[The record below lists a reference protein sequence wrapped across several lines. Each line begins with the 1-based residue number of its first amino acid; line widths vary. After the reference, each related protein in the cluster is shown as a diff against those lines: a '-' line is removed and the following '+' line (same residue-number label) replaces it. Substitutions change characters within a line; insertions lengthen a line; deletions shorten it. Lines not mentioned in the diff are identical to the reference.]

1 MKTPHPQPKA
11 LTFKTRLF
19 GTARVVTGT
28 YGNGGRLAVDIV
40 DENGESIATLSV
52 NMAERADL
60 LGEHEFF
67 AKTWSENG
75 EIAEEALASGHF
87 LDTGRTS
94 GDVVNASIWTL
105 R

>member
-1 MKTPHPQPKA
+1 MKTPHQKPKA
-11 LTFKTRLF
+11 LTFKTRWF

-28 YGNGGRLAVDIV
+28 YRNGGLAVEIV
-40 DENGESIATLSV
+40 DDSGEPIATLSV
-52 NMAERADL
+52 NMPERAHL
-60 LGEHEFF
+60 LGENEFF
-67 AKTWSENG
+67 AKTWSENR

-94 GDVVNASIWTL
+94 GDVVNASIWTF

>member
-1 MKTPHPQPKA
+1 MEA

-19 GTARVVTGT
+19 GTAHIVTGT
-28 YGNGGRLAVDIV
+28 YQNGERLAVEIV
-40 DENGESIATLSV
+40 DAHGESIATLSV
-52 NMAERADL
+52 NMPEHAHL

-94 GDVVNASIWTL
+94 GDVVNASIWTFK
-105 R
+105 